1 MRRIVVIGSGVGAG
15 KLAARVKRLLPGCE
29 VNMVMPEAPEVKVG
43 GAEGNGPFSACL
55 AGRRASRVLL
65 AAREVGVLDA
75 SELSVDLDANTV
87 ITGSSRG
94 RLAVRYDQLAM
105 EIDATPRIP
114 RALRGAPNVFAWP
127 CADATGLDAVLAERV
142 AAGGCRAV
150 VVGQG
155 PEALE
160 ALRLARAAGATP
172 VWVRT
177 RAATSDAANA
187 ANAVDAD
194 MWRHAARMARRN
206 GVETVNWTGVAME
219 RMGALPAEGGGFAAL
234 VAVAPERADGAG
246 GSDLRVE
253 GDVFIWTSPMVVQ
266 NPALTLDG
274 ISLDDIGRIDVD
286 GCLRTGA
293 PGVYVFGTGVGVQ
306 RMAPDGSV
314 EQVAAVPAEVPGL
327 IRVLADH
334 LASIDGS
341 GASVAPAQGVAAC
354 PAGDLAAELAGA
366 DGSAV
371 AGLPDDLSA
380 ELAADLAAALGD
392 CPCRL
397 PALGTVHGE
406 GPGVTVAAV
415 GLGSADCARAEVE
428 TEFSVYATPAVQAG
442 AGQAVSGQDDDDA
455 AVRGGLPA
463 GHAVKLLAAKAGGAL
478 LGAQV
483 VGRDAELCAA
493 VVSVASLALRA
504 GMRVADLAQ
513 AELPGAAGELLRRA
527 AAVLSNKLAGRY
539 FGITSDEFIASR
551 EAGAE
556 FFTLDLRSLPD
567 WRAGHVPGAYNIPH
581 TQLRK
586 RLQDEVPRFTPIVLV
601 GTTSDAAWSVACM
614 LGGLG
619 ATDLYVLDGGMAF
632 WPHALETA

>member
-29 VNMVMPEAPEVKVG
+29 VNMILPEA
-43 GAEGNGPFSACL
+43 GAEGSGPFSACL

-75 SELSVDLDANTV
+75 SELSVDLDASTV

-127 CADATGLDAVLAERV
+127 CADATGLDGLLAERV
-142 AAGGCRAV
+142 AAGACRAV

-155 PEALE
+155 AEALE
-160 ALRLARAAGATP
+160 ALRLVRAAGATP

-177 RAATSDAANA
+177 RAAAGDA

-206 GVETVNWTGVAME
+206 GAETVNWTGVAME
-219 RMGALPAEGGGFAAL
+219 RMGALPAESGGFAAL
-234 VAVAPERADGAG
+234 VAVGPDRAEGGG

-253 GDVFIWTSPMVVQ
+253 GDLFIWTAPMVVQ

-274 ISLDDIGRIDVD
+274 ISLDDTGRIDVD

-293 PGVYVFGTGVGVQ
+293 PGVYVFGTGVGVE

-314 EQVAAVPAEVPGL
+314 ERTAAVPAEVPGL
-327 IRVLADH
+327 VRALADH

-341 GASVAPAQGVAAC
+341 GASVASARGVSAC
-354 PAGDLAAELAGA
+354 PASGLAAELARSDAAAIEGV
-366 DGSAV
+366 SAEQ
-371 AGLPDDLSA
+371 AA

-406 GPGVTVAAV
+406 GPGVTVSAV
-415 GLGSADCARAEVE
+415 GLGAAACARAEVE
-428 TEFSVYATPAVQAG
+428 TEFSVYATPAVEGGPAR
-442 AGQAVSGQDDDDA
+442 DDDDA
-455 AVRGGLPA
+455 AAWGGLPA
-463 GHAVKLLAAKAGGAL
+463 GHAVKLLAAKSGGAL

-493 VVSVASLALRA
+493 VVSAASLALRA

-513 AELPGAAGELLRRA
+513 AELPGGAGELLRRA

-556 FFTLDLRSLPD
+556 FFTLDLRSAPD
-567 WRAGHVPGAYNIPH
+567 WRAGHLPDAYNIPH

-601 GTTSDAAWSVACM
+601 AATSDAAWSVACM

>member
-29 VNMVMPEAPEVKVG
+29 VNMIMPEAG
-43 GAEGNGPFSACL
+43 GDGAEGSGPFSACL
-55 AGRRASRVLL
+55 TGRRTSRVLL

-75 SELSVDLDANTV
+75 AELSVDLDANTV
-87 ITGSSRG
+87 ITSSTRG

-127 CADATGLDAVLAERV
+127 CADATGLDGLLAERV
-142 AAGGCRAV
+142 AAGACRAV

-155 PEALE
+155 AEALE
-160 ALRLARAAGATP
+160 ALRLVRVAGATP

-177 RAATSDAANA
+177 RAAAGDAANA

-234 VAVAPERADGAG
+234 VAVGTD

-253 GDVFIWTSPMVVQ
+253 GDLFIWTAPMVVQ

-274 ISLDDIGRIDVD
+274 ISLDDTGRIDVD

-293 PGVYVFGTGVGVQ
+293 PGVYVFGTGIGVE

-314 EQVAAVPAEVPGL
+314 ERAAAVPAEVPGL
-327 IRVLADH
+327 VRALADH

-341 GASVAPAQGVAAC
+341 GASVAPARGVAAC
-354 PAGDLAAELAGA
+354 PAGDLAAELARSDASAIEGVPA
-366 DGSAV
+366 DQA
-371 AGLPDDLSA
+371 A

-397 PALGTVHGE
+397 PALGIVHGE
-406 GPGVTVAAV
+406 GPGVTVSAV
-415 GLGSADCARAEVE
+415 GLGSAACAKAGVE
-428 TEFSVYATPAVQAG
+428 TEFSVYATPAAHGG
-442 AGQAVSGQDDDDA
+442 AGQNVPAADDDDA
-455 AVRGGLPA
+455 AAWGGLPA
-463 GHAVKLLAAKAGGAL
+463 GHAVKLLAARSGGAL

-493 VVSVASLALRA
+493 VVSAASLALRA

-527 AAVLSNKLAGRY
+527 AAVLANKLAGRY

-556 FFTLDLRSLPD
+556 FFTLDLRSAPD
-567 WRAGHVPGAYNIPH
+567 WRAGHVPDAYNIPH

-601 GTTSDAAWSVACM
+601 AATSDAAWSVACM

-632 WPHALETA
+632 WPHALEKA

>member
-29 VNMVMPEAPEVKVG
+29 VNMIMPEA
-43 GAEGNGPFSACL
+43 GAEGSGPFSACL

-75 SELSVDLDANTV
+75 SELSVDLDASTV

-127 CADATGLDAVLAERV
+127 CADATGLDGLLAERV
-142 AAGGCRAV
+142 AAGACRAV

-155 PEALE
+155 AEALE
-160 ALRLARAAGATP
+160 ALRLVRAAGATP

-177 RAATSDAANA
+177 RAAAGDA

-206 GVETVNWTGVAME
+206 GAETVNWTGVAME
-219 RMGALPAEGGGFAAL
+219 RMGALPAESGGFAAL
-234 VAVAPERADGAG
+234 VAVGPDRAEG
-246 GSDLRVE
+246 GGSSDLRVE
-253 GDVFIWTSPMVVQ
+253 GDLFIWTAPMVVQ

-274 ISLDDIGRIDVD
+274 ISLDDTGRIDVD

-293 PGVYVFGTGVGVQ
+293 PGVYVFGTGVGVE

-314 EQVAAVPAEVPGL
+314 ERAAAVPAEVPGL
-327 IRVLADH
+327 VRALADH

-341 GASVAPAQGVAAC
+341 GARVAPARGVSAC
-354 PAGDLAAELAGA
+354 PAGDLAAELAR
-366 DGSAV
+366 
-371 AGLPDDLSA
+371 PDAAAIEGVPAEQAA
-380 ELAADLAAALGD
+380 ELAADLAEALGD

-406 GPGVTVAAV
+406 GPGVTVSAV
-415 GLGSADCARAEVE
+415 GLGSASCARAGVE
-428 TEFSVYATPAVQAG
+428 TEFSVYATPAAHGG
-442 AGQAVSGQDDDDA
+442 AGPATSGQDDDDA
-455 AVRGGLPA
+455 AAWGGLPA
-463 GHAVKLLAAKAGGAL
+463 GHAVKLLAAKSGGAL

-493 VVSVASLALRA
+493 VVAAASLALRS

-513 AELPGAAGELLRRA
+513 AELPGGAGELLRRA

-556 FFTLDLRSLPD
+556 FFTLDLRSAPD
-567 WRAGHVPGAYNIPH
+567 WRAGHVPDAYNIPH

-601 GTTSDAAWSVACM
+601 AATSDAAWSVACM

>member
-29 VNMVMPEAPEVKVG
+29 VNMIMPEAGPKGDAVG
-43 GAEGNGPFSACL
+43 GGGGGPFAACL
-55 AGRRASRVLL
+55 AARRASRALL

-75 SELSVDLDANTV
+75 AELSVDLDASTV
-87 ITGSSRG
+87 IAGSSRG

-127 CADATGLDAVLAERV
+127 GADVAGLDGLLAERV
-142 AAGGCRAV
+142 AAGACRTV

-155 PEALE
+155 AEALE
-160 ALRLARAAGATP
+160 ALRLVRAAGATP

-177 RAATSDAANA
+177 RPAAGDA

-219 RMGALPAEGGGFAAL
+219 RMGALPAGDGGFAAL
-234 VAVAPERADGAG
+234 VAVAPDRADGTG
-246 GSDLRVE
+246 GPGGTDLRVE
-253 GDVFIWTSPMVVQ
+253 GDLFIWTSPLVVQ

-274 ISLDDIGRIDVD
+274 ISLDDTGRIDVD

-306 RMAPDGSV
+306 RMAPDGGV
-314 EQVAAVPAEVPGL
+314 EQAAAVPAEVPGL
-327 IRVLADH
+327 VRALADH
-334 LASIDGS
+334 LASIDAT
-341 GASVAPAQGVAAC
+341 GADVSPARGVAAC
-354 PAGDLAAELAGA
+354 PAGDLAAELAGSG
-366 DGSAV
+366 D
-371 AGLPDDLSA
+371 PDMA
-380 ELAADLAAALGD
+380 ELADALGD

-397 PALGTVHGE
+397 PALGAVHAE

-415 GLGSADCARAEVE
+415 GLGSAACARAEVE
-428 TEFSVYATPAVQAG
+428 TEFSVYATPAATG
-442 AGQAVSGQDDDDA
+442 SPKGSSDDDDESGA
-455 AVRGGLPA
+455 WGGLPA
-463 GHAVKLLAAKAGGAL
+463 GHAVKLLAARTGGAL

-483 VGRDAELCAA
+483 AGRDAELCAA
-493 VVSVASLALRA
+493 VVSAASLALRA

-527 AAVLSNKLAGRY
+527 AAVLANKLAGRY
-539 FGITSDEFIASR
+539 FGITPDEFIASR

-556 FFTLDLRSLPD
+556 FFTLDLRSAPD

-586 RLQDEVPRFTPIVLV
+586 RLQDEVPRFIPIVLV
-601 GTTSDAAWSVACM
+601 AATSDAAWSVACM
-614 LGGLG
+614 LGALG

>member
-29 VNMVMPEAPEVKVG
+29 VNMVMPEAA
-43 GAEGNGPFSACL
+43 AEGSGPFSACL

-75 SELSVDLDANTV
+75 SELSVDLDASTV

-114 RALRGAPNVFAWP
+114 RALRGASNVFAWP
-127 CADATGLDAVLAERV
+127 SADATGLDGLLAERV
-142 AAGGCRAV
+142 AAGACRAV

-155 PEALE
+155 AEALE

-177 RAATSDAANA
+177 RAAAGDA

-206 GVETVNWTGVAME
+206 GVEAVNWTGVAME

-234 VAVAPERADGAG
+234 VAVGPD

-253 GDVFIWTSPMVVQ
+253 GDLFIWTAPMVVQ

-274 ISLDDIGRIDVD
+274 ISLDDTGRIDVD

-293 PGVYVFGTGVGVQ
+293 PGVYVFGTGIGVE

-314 EQVAAVPAEVPGL
+314 ERAAAVPAEVPGL
-327 IRVLADH
+327 VRVLADH

-341 GASVAPAQGVAAC
+341 GASVAPARGVAAC
-354 PAGDLAAELAGA
+354 PAGDLAAELAR
-366 DGSAV
+366 
-371 AGLPDDLSA
+371 PDAAAIEGVPAEQAA
-380 ELAADLAAALGD
+380 ELAADLAEALGD

-406 GPGVTVAAV
+406 GPGVTVSAV
-415 GLGSADCARAEVE
+415 GLGSAACARAGVE
-428 TEFSVYATPAVQAG
+428 TEFSVYATPAAHGG
-442 AGQAVSGQDDDDA
+442 AGQVASGQGDDDA
-455 AVRGGLPA
+455 TAWGGLPA
-463 GHAVKLLAAKAGGAL
+463 GHAVKLLVARNDGAL

-483 VGRDAELCAA
+483 VGRDTELCAA
-493 VVSVASLALRA
+493 VVSAASLALRA

-513 AELPGAAGELLRRA
+513 AELPGGAGELLRRA

-556 FFTLDLRSLPD
+556 FFTLDLRSAPD
-567 WRAGHVPGAYNIPH
+567 WRAGHVPDAYNIPH

-601 GTTSDAAWSVACM
+601 AATSDAAWSVACM

>member
-29 VNMVMPEAPEVKVG
+29 VNFIMPEAEVGDAG
-43 GAEGNGPFSACL
+43 GSGPFSACL
-55 AGRRASRVLL
+55 AGRRASRAML

-75 SELSVDLDANTV
+75 AELSVDLDANTV

-105 EIDATPRIP
+105 EIDASPRIP

-127 CADATGLDAVLAERV
+127 CADATGLDGLLAERV

-155 PEALE
+155 AEALE

-177 RAATSDAANA
+177 RAASEDS

-206 GVETVNWTGVAME
+206 GVEAVNWTGVAME
-219 RMGALPAEGGGFAAL
+219 RMGALPGEAGGFAAL
-234 VAVAPERADGAG
+234 IAVNPDGG
-246 GSDLRVE
+246 DLRVE
-253 GDVFIWTSPMVVQ
+253 GDLFIWTSPLVIQ
-266 NPALTLDG
+266 NPALALDG
-274 ISLDDIGRIDVD
+274 ISLDATGRIDVD

-293 PGVYVFGTGVGVQ
+293 PGVYVFGTGVSV
-306 RMAPDGSV
+306 RRAALDGSV
-314 EQVAAVPAEVPGL
+314 EQAVAAPAEVPGM
-327 IRVLADH
+327 IRALADH
-334 LASIDGS
+334 LASIDAS
-341 GASVAPAQGVAAC
+341 GVDVLTARGVAAC
-354 PAGDLAAELAGA
+354 PAGDVAGELATDQA
-366 DGSAV
+366 DS
-371 AGLPDDLSA
+371 GL
-380 ELAADLAAALGD
+380 ADEADA

-397 PALGTVHGE
+397 PALGMVHGE
-406 GPGVTVAAV
+406 GPGVIVAAV
-415 GLGSADCARAEVE
+415 GHGAAACARAEVDI
-428 TEFSVYATPAVQAG
+428 EFSVYATPAVSAAPTAQRA
-442 AGQAVSGQDDDDA
+442 QEGQDDDEA
-455 AVRGGLPA
+455 GAWRGLAA
-463 GHAVKLLAAKAGGAL
+463 GHAVKLLAAKADGAL

-483 VGRDAELCAA
+483 VGRDTELCAA
-493 VVSVASLALRA
+493 VVSSASLALRA
-504 GMRVADLAQ
+504 GMRAADLAQ
-513 AELPGAAGELLRRA
+513 AGLPGVAGELLRRA
-527 AAVLSNKLAGRY
+527 AAVLANKLAGRY
-539 FGITSDEFIASR
+539 FGITPDEFIASR

-556 FFTLDLRSLPD
+556 FFTLDLRSAPD
-567 WRAGHVPGAYNIPH
+567 WRAGHLPDAYNIPH

-601 GTTSDAAWSVACM
+601 AATSDAAWSVACM

>member
-29 VNMVMPEAPEVKVG
+29 VNFIMPEAEG
-43 GAEGNGPFSACL
+43 GDAGGSGPFSACL
-55 AGRRASRVLL
+55 TGRRASRALL

-75 SELSVDLDANTV
+75 AELSVDLDANTV

-94 RLAVRYDQLAM
+94 RLSVRYDQLAM

-127 CADATGLDAVLAERV
+127 CADATGLDGLLAERV

-155 PEALE
+155 AEALE

-177 RAATSDAANA
+177 RAASEDAANS
-187 ANAVDAD
+187 VDAD

-206 GVETVNWTGVAME
+206 GVEAVNWTGVAME
-219 RMGALPAEGGGFAAL
+219 RMGALPAEAGGFAAL
-234 VAVAPERADGAG
+234 VAVNPDGG
-246 GSDLRVE
+246 DLRVE
-253 GDVFIWTSPMVVQ
+253 GDLFIWTSPMVIQ
-266 NPALTLDG
+266 NPALALDG
-274 ISLDDIGRIDVD
+274 ISLDATGRIDVD

-293 PGVYVFGTGVGVQ
+293 PGVYVFGTGVSVQ
-306 RMAPDGSV
+306 RAALDGGV
-314 EQVAAVPAEVPGL
+314 EQAVAAPAEVPGM
-327 IRVLADH
+327 IRALADH
-334 LASIDGS
+334 LASIDAS
-341 GASVAPAQGVAAC
+341 GVDVPSAGGAIAC
-354 PAGDLAAELAGA
+354 PGAELAGERA
-366 DGSAV
+366 DS
-371 AGLPDDLSA
+371 
-380 ELAADLAAALGD
+380 DLADEPDA

-397 PALGTVHGE
+397 SALGMVHGE
-406 GPGVTVAAV
+406 GPGVIVSAV
-415 GLGSADCARAEVE
+415 GHGAAACARAEVDI
-428 TEFSVYATPAVQAG
+428 EFSVYATPAASVAPTQQG
-442 AGQAVSGQDDDDA
+442 APEGQDDDEA
-455 AVRGGLPA
+455 GAWRGLAA
-463 GHAVKLLAAKAGGAL
+463 GHAVKLLASKADGAL

-493 VVSVASLALRA
+493 VVSCASLALRA
-504 GMRVADLAQ
+504 GMRAADLAQ
-513 AELPGAAGELLRRA
+513 AGLPGVAGELLRRA
-527 AAVLSNKLAGRY
+527 AAVLANKLAGRY
-539 FGITSDEFIASR
+539 FGITPDEFIASR

-556 FFTLDLRSLPD
+556 FFTLDLRSAPD
-567 WRAGHVPGAYNIPH
+567 WRAGHLPDAYNIPH

-601 GTTSDAAWSVACM
+601 AATSDAAWSVACM

>member
-29 VNMVMPEAPEVKVG
+29 VNFIMPEAPEVKVG
-43 GAEGNGPFSACL
+43 DAGGSGPFSACL
-55 AGRRASRVLL
+55 AGRRASRAML

-75 SELSVDLDANTV
+75 AELSVDLDANTV

-105 EIDATPRIP
+105 EIDASPRIP

-127 CADATGLDAVLAERV
+127 CADATGLDGLLAERV

-155 PEALE
+155 AEALE

-177 RAATSDAANA
+177 RAASEDS

-206 GVETVNWTGVAME
+206 GVEAVNWTGLAME
-219 RMGALPAEGGGFAAL
+219 RMGALPGEAGGFAAL
-234 VAVAPERADGAG
+234 IAVNPDGG
-246 GSDLRVE
+246 DLRVE
-253 GDVFIWTSPMVVQ
+253 GDLFIWTSPLVIQ
-266 NPALTLDG
+266 NPALALDG
-274 ISLDDIGRIDVD
+274 ISLDATGRIDVD

-293 PGVYVFGTGVGVQ
+293 PGVYVFGTGVSV
-306 RMAPDGSV
+306 RRAALDGSV
-314 EQVAAVPAEVPGL
+314 EQAVAAPAEVPGM
-327 IRVLADH
+327 IRALADH
-334 LASIDGS
+334 LASIDAS
-341 GASVAPAQGVAAC
+341 GVDVPTARGVAAC
-354 PAGDLAAELAGA
+354 PAGDVAGELATDQA
-366 DGSAV
+366 DS
-371 AGLPDDLSA
+371 
-380 ELAADLAAALGD
+380 DLADEADA

-397 PALGTVHGE
+397 PALGMVHGE
-406 GPGVTVAAV
+406 GPGVIVAAV
-415 GLGSADCARAEVE
+415 GHGAAACARAELDI
-428 TEFSVYATPAVQAG
+428 EFSVYATPATTAAQSA
-442 AGQAVSGQDDDDA
+442 QEGQDDDEA
-455 AVRGGLPA
+455 GAWRGLAA
-463 GHAVKLLAAKAGGAL
+463 GHAVKLLAAKADGAL

-493 VVSVASLALRA
+493 VVASASLALRA
-504 GMRVADLAQ
+504 GMRAADLAQ
-513 AELPGAAGELLRRA
+513 AGLPGVAGELLRRA
-527 AAVLSNKLAGRY
+527 AAVLANKLAGRY
-539 FGITSDEFIASR
+539 FGITPDEFVASR

-556 FFTLDLRSLPD
+556 FFTLDLRSAPD
-567 WRAGHVPGAYNIPH
+567 WRAGHLPDAYNIPH

-601 GTTSDAAWSVACM
+601 AATSDAAWSVACM

>member
-29 VNMVMPEAPEVKVG
+29 VNMIMPEA
-43 GAEGNGPFSACL
+43 GAEGSGPFSACL

-127 CADATGLDAVLAERV
+127 CADATGLDALLAERV
-142 AAGGCRAV
+142 AAGACRAV

-155 PEALE
+155 AEALE

-177 RAATSDAANA
+177 RAAVGDA

-219 RMGALPAEGGGFAAL
+219 RMGALPAEGGGFAGL

-246 GSDLRVE
+246 SSELRVE
-253 GDVFIWTSPMVVQ
+253 GDLFIWTAPMVVQ

-274 ISLDDIGRIDVD
+274 ISLDDTGRIDVD

-293 PGVYVFGTGVGVQ
+293 PGVYVFGTGVGVE

-314 EQVAAVPAEVPGL
+314 EQAAAVPAEVPGL
-327 IRVLADH
+327 VRALADH

-341 GASVAPAQGVAAC
+341 GVSVAPARGVAAC
-354 PAGDLAAELAGA
+354 PAGELAAELARSDA
-366 DGSAV
+366 AAV
-371 AGLPDDLSA
+371 AGVADDQA
-380 ELAADLAAALGD
+380 VDLAADLAMALGD

-397 PALGTVHGE
+397 PALGAVHGE
-406 GPGVTVAAV
+406 GPGVTVSAV
-415 GLGSADCARAEVE
+415 GLGSAACVRAEVE
-428 TEFSVYATPAVQAG
+428 TEFSVYATPAVQGG
-442 AGQAVSGQDDDDA
+442 AGRNASGEEADDA
-455 AVRGGLPA
+455 AAWGGLPA
-463 GHAVKLLAAKAGGAL
+463 GHAVKLLAARSGGAL

-493 VVSVASLALRA
+493 VVSAASLALRA

-513 AELPGAAGELLRRA
+513 AELPGGAGELLRRA
-527 AAVLSNKLAGRY
+527 AAVLANKLAGRY
-539 FGITSDEFIASR
+539 FGITADEFIASR
-551 EAGAE
+551 ETGAE
-556 FFTLDLRSLPD
+556 FFTLDLRSAPD
-567 WRAGHVPGAYNIPH
+567 WRAGHLPDAYNIPH

-601 GTTSDAAWSVACM
+601 AATSDAAWSVACM